1 MTHSHTCPHTHGHRF
16 AGTHT
21 GTGRRTHQMRPQHS
35 QSKSAPTALPT
46 LNVSAALS
54 GSLCPSLSFHPVP
67 LSRFSLPLFPCVCL
81 LPLTLIFA
89 LFLFLSHFFP
99 PSVSLLPS
107 QSFAVSLTFILALFP
122 FLTFSLS
129 PSFFYSLALSLTF
142 SPPPPPSPSPSLSF
156 QQISAL
162 APKRLTAHNLSHVTQ
177 KQSRAVAL

>member
-1 MTHSHTCPHTHGHRF
+1 MPAYARAQICRHPHRDRPAHTPD
-16 AGTHT
+16 A
-21 GTGRRTHQMRPQHS
+21 S
-35 QSKSAPTALPT
+35 ST
-46 LNVSAALS
+46 LTKQVSADGFAHFKRQS
-54 GSLCPSLSFHPVP
+54 CPLRFSLS
-67 LSRFSLPLFPCVCL
+67 LSLFSLPLFPCVCL

-107 QSFAVSLTFILALFP
+107 LSFAVSLTFILALFP

-142 SPPPPPSPSPSLSF
+142 SPHSPSPSLSF

-177 KQSRAVAL
+177 EQSRAVAL

>member
-46 LNVSAALS
+46 LNVRAALS

-89 LFLFLSHFFP
+89 LFLLLSHFFP
-99 PSVSLLPS
+99 LSVSLLPS

-142 SPPPPPSPSPSLSF
+142 SPPSPSLSF

-177 KQSRAVAL
+177 RQLRAVAL